1 MSYTEGLV
9 VQSEDEA
16 IGPKNG
22 TSNFDREV
30 GEKIIFAFNIG
41 ATTSL
46 ALKFAGASIDG
57 FKKWKKLAKE
67 GVEPY
72 TAFFKILNKTRGN
85 RAVKWLEQI
94 EAAAEEGKW
103 QAAAWKLSHC
113 EPEDYGNPEGK
124 TKNKIGNTNV
134 QVNFIA
140 SLSNSELREREMVL
154 RRLLEKIESVQG
166 RVYLE
171 KPQKQET
178 LEYPLYENEL
188 QIQGKGR

>member
-1 MSYTEGLV
+1 MNDLV
-9 VQSEDEA
+9 VQDEEEEV
-16 IGPKNG
+16 GPKNG
-22 TSNFDREV
+22 TSDFDREV

-46 ALKFAGASIDG
+46 ALKFAGASLSG

-67 GVEPY
+67 KVEPY
-72 TAFFKILNKTRGN
+72 TAFFKILDKTRGE

-94 EAAAEEGKW
+94 EASAEEGKW

-113 EPEDYGNPEGK
+113 EPEDYGNPVSEA
-124 TKNKIGNTNV
+124 KNKTGDTNV

-140 SLSNSELREREMVL
+140 SLSNSELQEREMVL

-166 RVYLE
+166 RSYLE
-171 KPQKQET
+171 NSQKQEII
-178 LEYPLYENEL
+178 EYPLYENEL
-188 QIQGKGR
+188 EIQGKSR